1 MTMRESWMRLIVGVL
16 AGGAWNLASL
26 WCLTQL
32 VRAWLGP
39 RPSRRRALIW
49 LVVKFP
55 LLYAATVLMCY
66 KGMVS
71 IVGFSIGFS
80 VVLAASI
87 VWLWWR
93 AQRMATA
100 GSHGR

>member
-1 MTMRESWMRLIVGVL
+1 MSESWARLLVGVL

-39 RPSRRRALIW
+39 QPSRRRAIIW
-49 LVVKFP
+49 LAVKFP
-55 LLYAATVLMCY
+55 LLYAAIFLMFHR
-66 KGMVS
+66 GMVS

-80 VVLAASI
+80 VVLMAAI
-87 VWLWWR
+87 GWLWWKTTFR
-93 AQRMATA
+93 NCRI
-100 GSHGR
+100 SSRC

>member
-1 MTMRESWMRLIVGVL
+1 MSEPWSSVLLGVL

-39 RPSRRRALIW
+39 QPSRRRAIVW
-49 LVVKFP
+49 LAVKFP
-55 LLYAATVLMCY
+55 LLYAAIFLIFHR
-66 KGMVS
+66 GMVS

-80 VVLAASI
+80 VVLMVAI
-87 VWLWWR
+87 GWLWWKT
-93 AQRMATA
+93 QRHVAM